1 MVMSQGYKSS
11 MNHSIQVTNEW
22 VHQIDEMVPW
32 NDSNQSFRL
41 MRATLQTVRDLLV
54 VDEAAQ
60 LAAQLPIYLRGVYFE
75 GWDPSKTPSQHREKS
90 DVIAR
95 ICDDF
100 KGGQLDDPENAIGII
115 FSFLNT
121 RISAGEIEDVR
132 GSLRKSL
139 REIWPEPHH

>member
-1 MVMSQGYKSS
+1 MSQGYKSS
-11 MNHSIQVTNEW
+11 INHSIQVTHEW
-22 VHQIDEMVPW
+22 VHQLDEMVPW

-41 MRATLQTVRDLLV
+41 LRVSLHAIRDLLS

-60 LAAQLPIYLRGVYFE
+60 LAAQLPTYIRGVYFE
-75 GWDPSKTPSQHREKS
+75 GWDPSKTPSRNREKQ

-95 ICDDF
+95 VCTDF
-100 KGGQLDDPENAIGII
+100 KGQELDDPEYALNII

-139 REIWPEPHH
+139 RDIWPAPLD

>member
-1 MVMSQGYKSS
+1 MTQGYKSS
-11 MNHSIQVTNEW
+11 MDHSIQVTNEW

-41 MRATLQTVRDLLV
+41 LRVTLQTVRDLLG

-60 LAAQLPIYLRGVYFE
+60 LAAQLPTYIRGVYFE
-75 GWDPSKTPSQHREKS
+75 GWNPSRTPTQHRERQ
-90 DVIAR
+90 DVVAR
-95 ICDDF
+95 VVADF
-100 KGGQLDDPENAIGII
+100 KGRQLDDPEGALNII

-121 RISAGEIEDVR
+121 RITAGEIEDVR

>member
-1 MVMSQGYKSS
+1 MTQGYKSS
-11 MNHSIQVTNEW
+11 MDHSIQVTNEW
-22 VHQIDEMVPW
+22 IHQIDEMVPW

-41 MRATLQTVRDLLV
+41 LRVTLQTVRDLMG

-60 LAAQLPIYLRGVYFE
+60 LAAQLPTYIRGVYFE
-75 GWDPSKTPSQHREKS
+75 GWDPSKTPAQHREKQ

-95 ICDDF
+95 VVADF
-100 KGGQLDDPENAIGII
+100 KGRQLDDPEDALNII

-121 RISAGEIEDVR
+121 RITAGEIDDVR

-139 REIWPEPHH
+139 REIWPEPRH

>member
-1 MVMSQGYKSS
+1 MSQGYKSS
-11 MNHSIQVTNEW
+11 INHSIQVTHEW
-22 VHQIDEMVPW
+22 VHQLDEMVPW

-41 MRATLQTVRDLLV
+41 LRVSLHAIRDLLS

-60 LAAQLPIYLRGVYFE
+60 LAAQLPTYIRGVYFE
-75 GWDPSKTPSQHREKS
+75 GWDPSKTPSRNREKQ

-95 ICDDF
+95 VCTDF
-100 KGGQLDDPENAIGII
+100 KGQELDDPENALNII

-121 RISAGEIEDVR
+121 RISAGEVEDVR

-139 REIWPEPHH
+139 RDIWPAPLD

>member
-1 MVMSQGYKSS
+1 MSQGYKSS
-11 MNHSIQVTNEW
+11 INHSIQVTHEW
-22 VHQIDEMVPW
+22 VHQLDEMVPW

-41 MRATLQTVRDLLV
+41 LRVSLHAIRDLLN

-60 LAAQLPIYLRGVYFE
+60 LAAQLPTYIRGVYFE
-75 GWDPSKTPSQHREKS
+75 GWDPSKTPSRNREKQ

-95 ICDDF
+95 VCTDF
-100 KGGQLDDPENAIGII
+100 KGQELDDPEYALNII

-121 RISAGEIEDVR
+121 RISAGEVEDVR

-139 REIWPEPHH
+139 RDIWPAPLD

>member
-1 MVMSQGYKSS
+1 MTQGYKSA
-11 MNHSIQVTNEW
+11 MDHSIQVTNEW
-22 VHQIDEMVPW
+22 IHQIDEMVPW

-41 MRATLQTVRDLLV
+41 LRVTLQTVRNLLG

-60 LAAQLPIYLRGVYFE
+60 LAAQLPTYIRGVYFE
-75 GWDPSKTPSQHREKS
+75 GWDPSKTPAQQREKQ

-95 ICDDF
+95 VVADF
-100 KGGQLDDPENAIGII
+100 KGRQLDDPEDALNII

-121 RISAGEIEDVR
+121 RITAGEIEDVR

-139 REIWPEPHH
+139 QEIWPEPYH

>member
-1 MVMSQGYKSS
+1 MSQGYKSS
-11 MNHSIQVTNEW
+11 INHSIQVTHEW
-22 VHQIDEMVPW
+22 VHQLDEMVPW

-41 MRATLQTVRDLLV
+41 LRVSLHAIRDLLS

-60 LAAQLPIYLRGVYFE
+60 LAAQLPTYIRGVYFE
-75 GWDPSKTPSQHREKS
+75 GWDPSKTPSRNREKQ

-95 ICDDF
+95 VCTDF
-100 KGGQLDDPENAIGII
+100 KGQELDDPEYALNII

-121 RISAGEIEDVR
+121 RISAGEVEDVR

-139 REIWPEPHH
+139 RDIWPAPLD

>member
-1 MVMSQGYKSS
+1 MSYGYKSS
-11 MNHSIQVTNEW
+11 MEHSVQVTNEW
-22 VHQIDEMVPW
+22 IHQIDEMVPW

-41 MRATLQTVRDLLV
+41 LRVTLHAVRDLLG

-60 LAAQLPIYLRGVYFE
+60 LAAQLPTYVRGIYYE
-75 GWDPSKTPSQHREKS
+75 GWNPSSTPSPNREKK

-95 ICDDF
+95 ICADC
-100 KGGQLDDPENAIGII
+100 KGQELDDPESALNII

-121 RISAGEIEDVR
+121 RITTGEIEDVR

-139 REIWPEPHH
+139 MEIWPEPRR